1 MTHRIARSIAGALVA
16 LLAAVGLSAAAS
28 SATAVAA
35 PRTAASGTAVAGAAA
50 AGSAA
55 PAAVPVPVAAA
66 HGAAEQQ
73 VAHIAAKTEKKKS
86 GFFAKFGKFLLVV
99 VILIILFIILVIWG
113 IVHLVRKL
121 FRRR

>member
-1 MTHRIARSIAGALVA
+1 MTHRIARSTAGALVA

-35 PRTAASGTAVAGAAA
+35 PRTVA
-50 AGSAA
+50 AA
-55 PAAVPVPVAAA
+55 PAAAAP
-66 HGAAEQQ
+66 AAPAADAPTGVRQAGTADTAVQQ
-73 VAHIAAKTEKKKS
+73 LASKPEKKKS
-86 GFFAKFGKFLLVV
+86 GFFAKLGKFLLVV
-99 VILIILFIILVIWG
+99 VILIILFVILVIWG

>member
-35 PRTAASGTAVAGAAA
+35 PRTAASSTAVAGAAA
-50 AGSAA
+50 A
-55 PAAVPVPVAAA
+55 VPVPVAVAVA
-66 HGAAEQQ
+66 QGAPEQQ
-73 VAHIAAKTEKKKS
+73 DAHIAAKTEKKKS
-86 GFFAKFGKFLLVV
+86 GFFAKLGKFLLVV